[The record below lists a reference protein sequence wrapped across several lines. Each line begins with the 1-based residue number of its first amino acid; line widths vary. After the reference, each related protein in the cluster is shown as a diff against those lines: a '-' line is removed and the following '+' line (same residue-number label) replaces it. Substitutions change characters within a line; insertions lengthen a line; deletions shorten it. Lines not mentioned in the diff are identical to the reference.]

1 MVHQHTDGCEALSAV
16 THSLE
21 IVSEPWNSE
30 LSQNLNLKTQ
40 FWLIFDAESKSAF
53 QMVRT
58 VGAHIVGAVLC
69 PHLASEMGSMF
80 QAQGQARVK
89 NGMKHIGEETFVQA
103 CLCFLTADTMHHRWF
118 FDTSC
123 HDVDFKCAPSCL
135 PLLPS
140 VYVGGSHQEA
150 FFL

>member
-1 MVHQHTDGCEALSAV
+1 MWA
-16 THSLE
+16 
-21 IVSEPWNSE
+21 P
-30 LSQNLNLKTQ
+30 
-40 FWLIFDAESKSAF
+40 
-53 QMVRT
+53 T

-69 PHLASEMGSMF
+69 PILASEMGSMF
-80 QAQGQARVK
+80 HAQGQARIK
-89 NGMKHIGEETFVQA
+89 NGIKHMEEEAFVQA
-103 CLCFLTADTMHHRWF
+103 CLCFLTADIMHHRWF

>member
-1 MVHQHTDGCEALSAV
+1 MTSKKGGNPAPKTKTPKED
-16 THSLE
+16 
-21 IVSEPWNSE
+21 P
-30 LSQNLNLKTQ
+30 NLRRRM
-40 FWLIFDAESKSAF
+40 WAP
-53 QMVRT
+53 T